1 MQPPGPGMRQELLLS
16 FCGIL
21 TALCSS
27 WANCSSPPF
36 SFLNCTRGRAF
47 TSALNIGRFCG
58 GKWMESPASVVS
70 LHVCLHINSSVYHMR
85 RAWQGTYVGSCNK
98 LLFHC
103 RFPCFTVGEAEAAV
117 HSPAK
122 WRRWD
127 LILTLPHADGES
139 CFRGC
144 VSPVCLNAC
153 IVFFLVCV
161 LKRVVVIIY
170 TVFSHAHT
178 FRKRFCV
185 IFIDPL
191 SCLIIPSFVD

>member
-1 MQPPGPGMRQELLLS
+1 MQPPGPGMRQELPLS

-21 TALCSS
+21 IALCSS
-27 WANCSSPPF
+27 WADCSSPPF

-70 LHVCLHINSSVYHMR
+70 LYVCLHINSSVYRVWDMCLAGYVR
-85 RAWQGTYVGSCNK
+85 GFSWQPALS
-98 LLFHC
+98 L
-103 RFPCFTVGEAEAAV
+103 PCFTVEEAETAV

-127 LILTLPHADGES
+127 LILTLPHADGER

-144 VSPVCLNAC
+144 VSTVCLNTC

-161 LKRVVVIIY
+161 LKRMVVIIY

-178 FRKRFCV
+178 FGKRFRV